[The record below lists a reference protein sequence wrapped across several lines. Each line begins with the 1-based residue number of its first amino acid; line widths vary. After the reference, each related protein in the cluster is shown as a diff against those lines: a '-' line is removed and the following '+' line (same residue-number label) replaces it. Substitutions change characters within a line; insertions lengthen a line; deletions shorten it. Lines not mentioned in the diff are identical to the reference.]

1 MRYPQDW
8 HRVVEELAE
17 REGLTTD
24 EALELSLEA
33 LRRLKEWGVRAHLPL
48 ALAPRFERRHKGID
62 HETH

>member
-33 LRRLKEWGVRAHLPL
+33 LRRLKEC
-48 ALAPRFERRHKGID
+48 E
-62 HETH
+62 